1 MREVDE
7 LMHKGEIIKELE
19 KRRRIIES
27 PLSVQQLL
35 DRHTEDL
42 FDKVI
47 GQEKYSLKEN
57 VAKVRK

>member
-7 LMHKGEIIKELE
+7 PMHKGEIIKELE

-27 PLSVQQLL
+27 PLSVHQLL